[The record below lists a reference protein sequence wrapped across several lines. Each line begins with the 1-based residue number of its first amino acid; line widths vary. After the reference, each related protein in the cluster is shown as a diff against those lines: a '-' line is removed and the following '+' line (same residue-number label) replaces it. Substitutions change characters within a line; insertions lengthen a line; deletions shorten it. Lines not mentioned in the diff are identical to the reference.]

1 MILNKEKG
9 KRMWG
14 GDGGSGGSGGS
25 GFDPSTLA
33 GFAQQS
39 WVNDNFVSKAFFNQM
54 FELQYSQRILTK
66 DGETVISD
74 VTTDMV
80 ATPNTFID
88 TTTQTRTDEET
99 GYTIETTNTITGIK
113 AKVGLWTPS
122 YLSALGQNTSGGGG
136 GGSLNEPLLSINNS
150 GLAAPTDAED
160 GMTVV
165 WDKTTHKWKYGATGG
180 GGGSVSWSNITN
192 KPTTINGFGITDAKI
207 VDGTITLGNQ
217 SITPLTSSD
226 ISDMATKTWVGNQN
240 YLTQNAADS
249 RYVSIAFFGRLFQA
263 KNGNTNVNPNDTTST
278 IDSIKA
284 MFGFWTD
291 QYISALGQ
299 NSGGGGGGVSLNEP
313 LSSINTSNMIAP
325 TAAQNGMTIVW
336 DNAASKWKYGTVGSS
351 YTLPLAANGTRGGVQ
366 IGFTTDGANR
376 NYAVLLSNEKAYVN
390 VPWTDTDTWRPVQ
403 DNLTSTSTSD
413 CLSANQGKVLKE
425 YIDTLNGYFTNGS
438 AKTALKL
445 NTTRN
450 LWGRPF
456 DGSADVTGSLADVL
470 NIAMTGSISGTQSI
484 EMNTNGVAAGH
495 RGFIDFNYGGSDV
508 DYSSRIIEEE
518 SGRLTIQ
525 SKATVADPTKGGSK
539 GDFIPSGLIISA
551 GHNKSYLQIGDI
563 RLIYDQENNAIKA
576 EKSNGQAA
584 NFYATGGVSA
594 LGVPTSGSGTVD
606 TLNVNTLKA
615 VNNLYIGDNTN
626 RIYFDSEADEL
637 VIKSGSDY
645 ISMDGVINMVG
656 ASTTT
661 RAIYTNGGNL
671 SLDGGRLY
679 LAGGV
684 YLFTEGG
691 DIKASINGTTYILN
705 KTSV

>member
-25 GFDPSTLA
+25 GFDPSSLS
-33 GFAQQS
+33 GYAQQS

-54 FELQYSQRILTK
+54 FELQYSQRVLTK
-66 DGETVISD
+66 DGETVIND
-74 VTTDMV
+74 ETTDLV

-88 TTTQTRTDEET
+88 TTTQTRTDAET

-136 GGSLNEPLLSINNS
+136 GGSLNEPLLSINTS
-150 GLAAPTDAED
+150 GLSAPGDSQN
-160 GMTVV
+160 GMTIV
-165 WDKTTHKWKYGATGG
+165 WDNATQKWKYGSAGG
-180 GGGSVSWSNITN
+180 GGGVTSITAG
-192 KPTTINGFGITDAKI
+192 TGLSG
-207 VDGTITLGNQ
+207 GTITGTGTIAINSTYQTYIGHGETAYGWGNHA
-217 SITPLTSSD
+217 SAGY
-226 ISDMATKTWVGNQN
+226 ATQTWVGQQGF
-240 YLTQNAADS
+240 LTQTAADS
-249 RYVSIAFFGRLFQA
+249 RYISISFFARLFQA
-263 KNGNTNVNPNDTTST
+263 KNGSANVNPNDTTSA

-284 MFGFWTD
+284 LFGFWTD

-336 DNAASKWKYGTVGSS
+336 DNAASKWKYGAVGSS

-403 DNLTSTSTSD
+403 DNLTSTSASD
-413 CLSANQGKVLKE
+413 CLSANQGNVLKG

-445 NTTRN
+445 TTARTI
-450 LWGRPF
+450 WGQNF
-456 DGSADVTGSLADVL
+456 DGSANVTGSLNSVE
-470 NIAMTGSISGTQSI
+470 SITMSGWIHGTQCI
-484 EMNTNGVAAGH
+484 EMNDDDSSNLKKYG
-495 RGFIDFNYGGSDV
+495 GFIDFHFRDKFGNKMSYDD
-508 DYSSRIIEEE
+508 DYS
-518 SGRLTIQ
+518 
-525 SKATVADPTKGGSK
+525 A
-539 GDFIPSGLIISA
+539 
-551 GHNKSYLQIGDI
+551 
-563 RLIYDQENNAIKA
+563 RLIEGDNGQLDGVIRCCTKNPDTKYSFFAEVGLRIGNARLVWDSDNNALKV
-576 EKSNGQAA
+576 EKYDGTVA

-615 VNNLYIGDNTN
+615 VNNLYIGNNAN
-626 RIYFDSEADEL
+626 RIYFDSDADEL

-645 ISMDGVINMVG
+645 ISMNGVINMVG
-656 ASTTT
+656 STPTT

-684 YLFTEGG
+684 YLFTDGSNV
-691 DIKASINGTTYILN
+691 KVSINGTPYTLN
-705 KTSV
+705 KS

>member
-25 GFDPSTLA
+25 GFDPSSLS
-33 GFAQQS
+33 GYAQQS

-54 FELQYSQRILTK
+54 FELQYSQRVLTK

-74 VTTDMV
+74 VSTDMV

-207 VDGTITLGNQ
+207 VNGTITLGNQ

-249 RYVSIAFFGRLFQA
+249 RYISISFFSRLFQA

-284 MFGFWTD
+284 LFGFWTD

-336 DNAASKWKYGTVGSS
+336 DNAASKWKYGAVGSS

-366 IGFTTDGANR
+366 IGFTTDGTNR
-376 NYAVLLSNEKAYVN
+376 NYAVLLSSEKAYVN

-413 CLSANQGKVLKE
+413 CLSANQGRVLKG
-425 YIDTLNGYFTNGS
+425 YIDTLNGYFTDGS

-445 NTTRN
+445 TTARTI
-450 LWGRPF
+450 WGQNF
-456 DGSADVTGSLADVL
+456 DGSANITGSLTSVE
-470 NIAMTGSISGTQSI
+470 SITMSGWIHGTQCI
-484 EMNTNGVAAGH
+484 EMNDDNSSNLKKYG
-495 RGFIDFNYGGSDV
+495 GFIDFHFRDASGNKMSYDD
-508 DYSSRIIEEE
+508 DYS
-518 SGRLTIQ
+518 
-525 SKATVADPTKGGSK
+525 A
-539 GDFIPSGLIISA
+539 
-551 GHNKSYLQIGDI
+551 
-563 RLIYDQENNAIKA
+563 RLIEGDNGTLDGVIRCCTKNPNAKYSFFAEVGLRIGNARLVWDSDSNALKVEKYD
-576 EKSNGQAA
+576 GTVA

-594 LGVPTSGSGTVD
+594 LGVPTTASGTVD

-626 RIYFDSEADEL
+626 RIYFDSDADEL

-645 ISMDGVINMVG
+645 ISMNGVINMVG
-656 ASTTT
+656 STATT

-684 YLFTEGG
+684 YLFTDGNNV
-691 DIKASINGTTYILN
+691 KVSINGTPYTLN
-705 KTSV
+705 KS

>member
-9 KRMWG
+9 KRMWV

-25 GFDPSTLA
+25 GFDPSTLS
-33 GFAQQS
+33 GFAKQS

-54 FELQYSQRILTK
+54 FELQYSQRVLTK
-66 DGETVISD
+66 DGETVID
-74 VTTDMV
+74 DETTDMV

-136 GGSLNEPLLSINNS
+136 GGSLNEPLLSINTS
-150 GLAAPTDAED
+150 GLSAPGASQD
-160 GMTVV
+160 GMTIV
-165 WDKTTHKWKYGATGG
+165 WDNATQKWKYGSAGG
-180 GGGSVSWSNITN
+180 GGGVTSITAG
-192 KPTTINGFGITDAKI
+192 TGLSG
-207 VDGTITLGNQ
+207 GTITGSGTIAINSTYQTYIGHGETAYGWGNHA
-217 SITPLTSSD
+217 SAGY
-226 ISDMATKTWVGNQN
+226 ATQTWVGQQGF
-240 YLTQNAADS
+240 LTQNDADS

-299 NSGGGGGGVSLNEP
+299 NSGGGGGGSSTLAGLNDVNLGT
-313 LSSINTSNMIAP
+313 LSNGQVLMYDSTSGKWV
-325 TAAQNGMTIVW
+325 NG
-336 DNAASKWKYGTVGSS
+336 NQSS
-351 YTLPLAANGTRGGVQ
+351 YTLPLAANGTRGGIQ
-366 IGFTTDGANR
+366 IGFTTDDSNR
-376 NYAVLLSNEKAYVN
+376 NYAVLLSGEKAYVN
-390 VPWTDTDTWRPVQ
+390 VPWTDTNTWRPVQ

-413 CLSANQGKVLKE
+413 SLSANQGRVLKG
-425 YIDTLNGYFTNGS
+425 YIDTLNGYFSNGS
-438 AKTALKL
+438 AKTAIKL
-445 NTTRN
+445 TTARTI
-450 LWGRPF
+450 WGQTF
-456 DGSADVTGSLADVL
+456 DGSANVTGNMSDVL
-470 NIAMTGSISGTQSI
+470 NIAMNGSIIGPQSI
-484 EMNTNGVAAGH
+484 EMNTNGVATGH
-495 RGFIDFNYGGSDV
+495 GGFIDFHYGGSDV

-525 SKATVADPTKGGSK
+525 SRATVADQTKGISK
-539 GDFIPSGLIISA
+539 GDFIPSGLIISG
-551 GHNKSYLQIGDI
+551 GHDKSYLQIGDI

-576 EKSNGQAA
+576 EKFNGQAA

-594 LGVPTSGSGTVD
+594 LGIPTSGSGTVD

-615 VNNLYIGDNTN
+615 ITNLYIGDNTN
-626 RIYFDSEADEL
+626 RIYFDSDADEL

-645 ISMDGVINMVG
+645 ISMNGVINMVG
-656 ASTTT
+656 STTTT

-691 DIKASINGTTYILN
+691 NVKVSINGTPYTLN
-705 KTSV
+705 KS

>member
-25 GFDPSTLA
+25 GFDPSTLS

-54 FELQYSQRILTK
+54 FELQYSQRVLTK
-66 DGETVISD
+66 DGDTVISD

-192 KPTTINGFGITDAKI
+192 KPTTISGFGITDAKI
-207 VDGTITLGNQ
+207 VNGTITLGNQ

-336 DNAASKWKYGTVGSS
+336 DNAASKWKYGAVGSS
-351 YTLPLAANGTRGGVQ
+351 YTLPLASNGTRGGIQ

-376 NYAVLLSNEKAYVN
+376 NYAVLLSGEKAYVN

-413 CLSANQGKVLKE
+413 CLSANQGKILKG
-425 YIDTLNGYFTNGS
+425 YIDTLNGYFTDGS

-445 NTTRN
+445 TTARTI
-450 LWGRPF
+450 WGQSF
-456 DGSADVTGSLADVL
+456 DGSANVTGSLTSVE
-470 NIAMTGSISGTQSI
+470 SITMSGWIHGTQCI
-484 EMNTNGVAAGH
+484 EMNDDDSSNLKKYG
-495 RGFIDFNYGGSDV
+495 GFIDFHFRDKFGNKMAYDN
-508 DYSSRIIEEE
+508 DYS
-518 SGRLTIQ
+518 
-525 SKATVADPTKGGSK
+525 A
-539 GDFIPSGLIISA
+539 
-551 GHNKSYLQIGDI
+551 
-563 RLIYDQENNAIKA
+563 RLIEGDNGELDGVIRCCTKNPDTKYSFFAEVGLRIGNARLVWDSNSNALKVEKYD
-576 EKSNGQAA
+576 GTVA

-615 VNNLYIGDNTN
+615 ITNLYIGDTAN
-626 RIYFDSEADEL
+626 RIYFDSDADEL

-645 ISMDGVINMVG
+645 ISMNGVINMVG
-656 ASTTT
+656 STATT

-684 YLFTEGG
+684 YLFTDGSNIKVNIGG
-691 DIKASINGTTYILN
+691 HTYTLN
-705 KTSV
+705 KS